1 MQETI
6 FSQIRT
12 EEKSFFD
19 DYIQPVEGYTFN
31 QAKTLKRSHL
41 YLDSKF
47 ENGGTYLNR
56 ELLFFNVVL
65 PPREVAMRMLNL
77 NTKNIRLWPM
87 NPKHKFSTHLLEKE
101 LKWWLKKNKI
111 GKMLNNIAQDA
122 PSYGSVVVEKT
133 KDGAELVDLRR
144 LILDPTVDC
153 IQESRFVTTVH
164 FMTPSELRETGWD
177 HVEEAIDLYSS
188 GDANQSYLDEY
199 GNVATIRST
208 GQIKVYKRFG
218 EVPKSWLDGSN
229 SDENVKA
236 LFIVAGADVQEL
248 DADGRPVG
256 ERGVILFS
264 SAWKKDW
271 PFKDFHYI
279 KTKGRWLG
287 VGIPEMLFD
296 VQVRVNELKNQ
307 KRISMEIGAMHLFQ
321 TSDNTLVKN
330 TLTDLEN
337 GDVVFSKNG
346 ITPIDNAERNLA
358 AFNDEESSYHSQ
370 VDRLSFA
377 YEAIRGEAGDSSTP
391 LGTTQIAVAQ
401 GTSVYAFKKE
411 NLSLFWQEFFNDLV
425 MPQLLKDLTAEHIMR
440 YTGSAQE
447 LLQLDLAAAEIE
459 ANDFAKDQILSGK
472 IFTRENLEE
481 LKAKRL
487 QDYRRMGESRFIKI
501 KDAFYDDVEFEFD
514 FLITDEQADP
524 LKIVQNTQA
533 VFLALTQA
541 QQPDGTNM
549 FLDDP
554 RMKVLFDKFAESLGV
569 STAEIELAEQQR
581 QQLPQAQSGMPVPP
595 QGSQAVRGTVP
606 EPQTGNV
613 PMQQQIIDQIMN
625 PQTKT

>member
-1 MQETI
+1 
-6 FSQIRT
+6 
-12 EEKSFFD
+12 
-19 DYIQPVEGYTFN
+19 
-31 QAKTLKRSHL
+31 
-41 YLDSKF
+41 
-47 ENGGTYLNR
+47 
-56 ELLFFNVVL
+56 
-65 PPREVAMRMLNL
+65 
-77 NTKNIRLWPM
+77 
-87 NPKHKFSTHLLEKE
+87 
-101 LKWWLKKNKI
+101 
-111 GKMLNNIAQDA
+111 
-122 PSYGSVVVEKT
+122 VEKT

-153 IQESRFVTTVH
+153 VQDSRFVTTVH
-164 FMTPSELRETGWD
+164 FMSPSELRETGWD

-229 SDENVKA
+229 SDETVKA

-287 VGIPEMLFD
+287 IGIPEMLFD

-425 MPQLLKDLTAEHIMR
+425 MPQLLKDLSAEHIMR

-472 IFTRENLEE
+472 IFTKEDLDAMRSQ
-481 LKAKRL
+481 RI

-581 QQLPQAQSGMPVPP
+581 QQLPPAQSGQPVPP
-595 QGSQAVRGTVP
+595 QGPQAVRGTVP
-606 EPQTGNV
+606 EQPQGNV
-613 PMQQQIIDQIMN
+613 SMQQQIIDQIMN